1 MATLDA
7 KSLIGTILPIV
18 IFGFSFGLYEVL
30 FPLYMNFLNI
40 SLLDMGF
47 AFTLSALFVTI
58 ANIFIGERSDILGR
72 KIFFSSA
79 LLLGGISHLTT
90 SFFSSLIPLTI
101 LKILFDTSVAIKN
114 AVFVPMLFDQDK
126 ENFIPAYSK
135 MSGLEFI
142 FQAVGLALSGFLV
155 EFLGYHTT
163 FIVSGILQIFGFVVF
178 SILFVERTRNRI
190 INKSNNVKSYSKFP
204 RQLVVLS
211 VSGLILFIGSSA
223 SHSFITPLFFSEK
236 FALSPVMVSILMTI
250 HRLSLGIPL
259 MYSDKIIKKLKR
271 FQLKFYLM
279 LFVSIQGFFTAISTF
294 PNLFVASA
302 FLWIL
307 HDFIGASLWLPI
319 RNYMIQLY
327 CREDSRGKDYNLVS
341 SISSIGSIVGPFLA
355 GVSGS
360 MSINLPFRLS
370 GIIIILSNIPLYM
383 L

>member
-1 MATLDA
+1 MGIR
-7 KSLIGTILPIV
+7 SLIGAVLPIV

-40 SLLDMGF
+40 SLLSMGF
-47 AFTLSALFVTI
+47 AFTVSALVVTI
-58 ANIFIGERSDILGR
+58 ANVFIGERSDVLGR

-90 SFFSSLIPLTI
+90 SFSSSLVPLTV
-101 LKILFDTSVAIKN
+101 LKILFDMSVAIKN

-126 ENFIPAYSK
+126 ENFISVYSK

-155 EFLGYHTT
+155 EFLGYHAT
-163 FIVSGILQIFGFVVF
+163 FILSGILQIFGFVVF
-178 SILFVERTRNRI
+178 STLFVERTRNRLT
-190 INKSNNVKSYSKFP
+190 NKSNDRKSYSKFP
-204 RQLVVLS
+204 KQLVVLS

-236 FALSPVMVSILMTI
+236 FALSPVMVSALMTI
-250 HRLSLGIPL
+250 HRLSLGVPL
-259 MYSDKIIKKLKR
+259 MYSDRIIKKLKK
-271 FQLKFYLM
+271 FQLKFYLI
-279 LFVSIQGFFTAISTF
+279 LFVSIQGFFTVISTF
-294 PNLFVASA
+294 PDLFVVSA
-302 FLWIL
+302 FLWVL

-319 RNYMIQLY
+319 RNYMIQQY

-355 GVSGS
+355 GISGTI
-360 MSINLPFRLS
+360 SINLPFRLS
-370 GIIIILSNIPLYM
+370 GLMIILSNVPLYI